1 MVYYGTYNT
10 EGILWHPAGDMDD
23 MHVILLT
30 KECDEAT
37 FTVNVCC
44 YEDWE
49 WRFDMISPAHYE
61 IVKHMIMDL
70 AFECDDMDELIAAM
84 DEMFAE
90 DFAEIVVDDEC
101 ECDGSCCERCG
112 HRGCLN

>member
-1 MVYYGTYNT
+1 MVYYGTYKS
-10 EGILWHPAGDMDD
+10 EGILWHPVHDEND
-23 MHVILLT
+23 MHVIMLT
-30 KECDEAT
+30 KEPDEAT

-44 YEDWE
+44 SDEWE
-49 WRFDMISPAHYE
+49 WRFDMTSPSNYE

-70 AFECDDMDELIAAM
+70 AFECSGIDELITAM

-90 DFAEIVVDDEC
+90 EFAEIVVD
-101 ECDGSCCERCG
+101 ECDGSCCEHCG